1 MQILE
6 MLEEMTIENS
16 KKCDPEDRSL
26 VLKGFASPQRANF
39 KAVVVRK
46 WFFSD
51 VKKFP
56 GNKD

>member
-1 MQILE
+1 VQILE
-6 MLEEMTIENS
+6 MLEEMTIKNP

-46 WFFSD
+46 WLFSD
-51 VKKFP
+51 VNKFP

>member
-1 MQILE
+1 

-26 VLKGFASPQRANF
+26 VLKGFARPQRANF

-46 WFFSD
+46 WLFSD